1 MLVKAVYEFEFEP
14 DTSDIDDRFVDKKG
28 ISEEW
33 AKEELQDMLKKGEI
47 TVEDFDFTVIDD
59 GNDHPLDWTEE
70 KYE

>member
-1 MLVKAVYEFEFEP
+1 MLVKAVYKFEFEP

-33 AKEELQDMLKKGEI
+33 AKEELKDMLKKGKI

-59 GNDHPLDWTEE
+59 GNDHPLE
-70 KYE
+70 